1 MIIYQQ
7 NCKMKQTVNINLGGY
22 AFVIEEDA
30 YLTLSDYLDR
40 IKSSLK
46 DDAEEISNDI
56 EERIAE
62 ILNEKCKTS
71 QVVSLSMVEEAK
83 KRIGNPKDISSGN
96 QEDTHKT
103 SSTSKRMYRDMEKR
117 VLGGVCSGLGNY
129 LSVDPAFLRIL
140 FVVFFIL
147 GLMTRMEV
155 FALIS
160 MLGYVIL
167 WIAMPAA
174 RTVEEKCE
182 MKGKPMKLENF
193 ISSMNTEQFKKEVSD
208 LGNSPAVKK
217 TGRIMSGIIGVI
229 IMIVGFGGLMGC
241 FVIPMVPEIFSRHV
255 NLGDFIFGTPL
266 AIASR
271 IIYDDV
277 FWWIVTAMVS
287 LLSIWFLYNGA
298 LLAFNFKSP
307 SWKPGLILFL
317 AWVVSILCIAAW
329 SVKIVSGMLP
339 LIL

>member
-1 MIIYQQ
+1 
-7 NCKMKQTVNINLGGY
+7 
-22 AFVIEEDA
+22 
-30 YLTLSDYLDR
+30 
-40 IKSSLK
+40 
-46 DDAEEISNDI
+46 
-56 EERIAE
+56 
-62 ILNEKCKTS
+62 
-71 QVVSLSMVEEAK
+71 
-83 KRIGNPKDISSGN
+83 
-96 QEDTHKT
+96 
-103 SSTSKRMYRDMEKR
+103 
-117 VLGGVCSGLGNY
+117 
-129 LSVDPAFLRIL
+129 
-140 FVVFFIL
+140 
-147 GLMTRMEV
+147 
-155 FALIS
+155 
-160 MLGYVIL
+160 
-167 WIAMPAA
+167 
-174 RTVEEKCE
+174 
-182 MKGKPMKLENF
+182 MKLENF

-329 SVKIVSGMLP
+329 SVKIVSGMWP